1 MDSDPLKTQR
11 DVGSAVVS
19 ELSAAGF
26 DDAEEIG
33 RGGFG
38 IVFRCKQIAL
48 DRMVAVKVLTAELE
62 HNRERFLREQRA
74 MGVLTGHPNI
84 VGVLHVGETTGGY
97 PYLVMQYHRHG
108 SLEARIR
115 EFGAIASDEVLRL
128 GVKLAGALETAHRA
142 GILHRDIKPGNIL
155 YTDFGEPALSDFGI
169 AHVTGGFKTATGV
182 FTGSPAFTAPEIL
195 SGDPPSQASDVYG
208 LGATLFAAL
217 TGHAAF
223 ERRSGEQV
231 VAQFLRI
238 ASGSAPDPRE
248 SGVADDVA
256 AIVEMAMR
264 RGPQDRPSVVELCA
278 EIQRVQARHGFPV
291 DEMALRSERQSDRP
305 ARQATTHGGAGPT
318 LGNLPLELTSFVG
331 RHRELSEV
339 KKALWSS
346 RLVTLTGIG
355 GVGKTRLALRIASE
369 VRTNFPDGVWLVELS
384 EVRDESM
391 LVDVMTAALGMH
403 DQSAKPPLEVLTDYM
418 CARQLLLVLDNCEQV
433 VDAVSKIVETLL
445 GACPQMRVL
454 ATSREA
460 LVIGGEIISPLSPL
474 PCPDTYSEATRLGA
488 GGDDAVA
495 LFAERAAA
503 AVPGFAL
510 TAENM
515 VTITRICSRL
525 DGLPLAIELAAA
537 RLRAMSPEQ
546 ILNRMSDRFVLLTR
560 GSRRAPA
567 RQQTLAWS
575 IGWSYDLC
583 TPDEQRLW
591 GQLSIFSG
599 SFELQAAEDVCND
612 NVSAVDL
619 LNLMSSLV
627 DKSILLRTEEHGVVR
642 LRLLDTLRDYGRERL
657 EQADEYLRLRRR
669 HHDWYRQLARDAEAA
684 WFSATQVQWLDRVQ
698 RELRNLREALEFSI
712 SEGGQDGLDF
722 VADLHQFWFLRGPF
736 SEARRWLDRAL
747 AAAPKEP
754 TTARARALCA
764 ACIITSTQGDVSAAT
779 TRVAEGREL
788 VRQTADPL
796 VRAAVALGDGF
807 TAITAG
813 QLDHACEC
821 LQDALDDPN
830 NPTALATAL
839 LSLGWAQELRGESAP
854 ALASYEKALELSESH
869 GESMYRMLALLS
881 MGVAK
886 WRYGDGGHAI
896 RLIRHSLDLARVV
909 NDRRTAAYCLETL
922 AWVAGEADRPR
933 AAAVMMGAAGGLAH
947 AVGSRSVPF
956 AHLVVH
962 HDECEN
968 RARRAL
974 GTDDFD
980 VAYQE
985 GYSMKF
991 NAAIRLGLEIE
1002 FDDADRRNR

>member
-62 HNRERFLREQRA
+62 QNRERFLREQRA

-84 VGVLHVGETTGGY
+84 VGVFQVGETASGY

-142 GILHRDIKPGNIL
+142 GILHRDIKPANIL

-169 AHVTGGFKTATGV
+169 AHVAGGFKTATGV

-238 ASGSAPDPRE
+238 ASESAPDLRE
-248 SGVADDVA
+248 SGVPDDVA
-256 AIVEMAMR
+256 AVVEMAMTR
-264 RGPQDRPSVVELCA
+264 DPHDRPSVVELCA
-278 EIQRVQARHGFPV
+278 QIQGVQARHGLPV
-291 DEMALRSERQSDRP
+291 DEMALRSERHADQP
-305 ARQATTHGGAGPT
+305 ARQATTHGGTGRT
-318 LGNLPLELTSFVG
+318 LGNIPLELTSFVG
-331 RHRELSEV
+331 RHRELAEV
-339 KKALWSS
+339 QNALSSS

-369 VRTNFPDGVWLVELS
+369 VRTDFPDGVWLVELG
-384 EVRDESM
+384 ELRDESM
-391 LVDVMTAALGMH
+391 LVDVVTAILGVR
-403 DQSAKPPLEVLTDYM
+403 DQSTRPPDEVLIEFLCT
-418 CARQLLLVLDNCEQV
+418 RQLLLILDNCEQV
-433 VDAVSKIVETLL
+433 VDAAAKLAETLL
-445 GACPQMRVL
+445 RACPQMRIL

-460 LVIGGEIISPLSPL
+460 LGIAGEAVEPLSPL
-474 PCPDTYSEATRLGA
+474 PCPDTYSEATGLGP
-488 GGDDAVA
+488 GDDAVA

-510 TAENM
+510 TTENTA
-515 VTITRICSRL
+515 TITQICSRL

-537 RLRAMSPEQ
+537 RLRAMSPDQ
-546 ILNRMSDRFVLLTR
+546 ILDRLSDRFTLLTR
-560 GSRRAPA
+560 GSRRAPT

-583 TPDEQRLW
+583 TPDEQQLW
-591 GQLSIFSG
+591 GRLSVFSG
-599 SFELQAAEDVCND
+599 SFELQAAEDVCGLDMPAENFL
-612 NVSAVDL
+612 DL
-619 LNLMSSLV
+619 VSSLV
-627 DKSILLRTEEHGVVR
+627 DKSILLRAETQGVVR
-642 LRLLDTLRDYGRERL
+642 LRLLNTVRDYGEERL
-657 EQADEYLRLRRR
+657 EQTDEYPRLRRR
-669 HHDWYRQLARDAEAA
+669 HSDWYRELAHDAEAG
-684 WFSATQVQWLDRVQ
+684 WFSALQVQWLDRVQ
-698 RELRNLREALEFSI
+698 RELPNLREALDFSI
-712 SEGGQDGLDF
+712 FEGGQDALDF
-722 VADLHQFWFLRGPF
+722 VADLYDFWFLRGPF

-747 AAAPKEP
+747 TAAPNEP
-754 TTARARALCA
+754 TTARARAIYA
-764 ACIITSTQGDVSAAT
+764 ACIIASTQGDIPAAT
-779 TRVAEGREL
+779 ALVAEGREL
-788 VRQTADPL
+788 VQQTADP
-796 VRAAVALGDGF
+796 VARAAVAIGDGF
-807 TAITAG
+807 TALAAG
-813 QLDHACEC
+813 QLDHACAC
-821 LQDALDDPN
+821 LQDAIDERI
-830 NPTALATAL
+830 NPTMRGGALIT
-839 LSLGWAQELRGESAP
+839 LGWAQELRGESMA
-854 ALASYEKALELSESH
+854 AMASYEAALALSESH

-881 MGVAK
+881 MGGAN
-886 WRYGDGGHAI
+886 WRHGKSDQAI
-896 RLIRHSLDLARVV
+896 QLVRQSLELARAV

-922 AWVAGEADRPR
+922 AWVAGDADSPR
-933 AAAVMMGAAGGLAH
+933 AAAVMLGAASGLAN
-947 AVGSRSVPF
+947 AVGSTSVPF
-956 AHLVVH
+956 AHLSVH
-962 HDECEN
+962 HDECESA
-968 RARRAL
+968 ARRAL
-974 GTDDFD
+974 GTDHFD

-991 NAAIRLGLEIE
+991 NDAIQLGLEVGFE
-1002 FDDADRRNR
+1002 DPDRRNG